1 MMRAVPILFLDDINM
16 VNKFFKALL
25 ITAIVTTA
33 FSCNKNADDGQV
45 TGKYVDEFGN
55 KFELREDH
63 SATIQFDGQDK
74 VNDTRWH
81 NGAHNDTSY
90 ITIEYNGDST
100 YYYMSHGKLYRRI
113 EDLKAGHPAIELERD

>member
-1 MMRAVPILFLDDINM
+1 M
-16 VNKFFKALL
+16 VNKYFKALL

-81 NGAHNDTSY
+81 NGARNDTSY

>member
-1 MMRAVPILFLDDINM
+1 M
-16 VNKFFKALL
+16 VNKYFKALL

-74 VNDTRWH
+74 VNDTRC
-81 NGAHNDTSY
+81 
-90 ITIEYNGDST
+90 
-100 YYYMSHGKLYRRI
+100 GKLYRRI